1 MRWKVQAFFSIALHK
16 KDLAILEKKKFT
28 WGVGEIYIH
37 GKNTVQYKVG
47 STKELQVIIDHFDK
61 YPLITKK
68 REDYLLFKSVF
79 ELMCSKEHLTCEGL
93 QKILSLK
100 ASMNNGLPEKLKAAF
115 PGITPSERPCV
126 SLPTDC
132 KNPYWLAGFTS
143 GEGCFIVNLTNSSSN
158 TIGFQVKLLF
168 RLSQHN
174 WDKQLMTSLI
184 EYFGCGNIYK
194 SGVAFDFTVTKIKDL
209 ANIIIPF
216 FDKYPLCGV
225 KYQDYLDFVK
235 VLKLMENKSHLTE
248 EGLDQI
254 RKIKAGMNMGRI

>member
-1 MRWKVQAFFSIALHK
+1 
-16 KDLAILEKKKFT
+16 
-28 WGVGEIYIH
+28 
-37 GKNTVQYKVG
+37 
-47 STKELQVIIDHFDK
+47 
-61 YPLITKK
+61 
-68 REDYLLFKSVF
+68 
-79 ELMCSKEHLTCEGL
+79 
-93 QKILSLK
+93 
-100 ASMNNGLPEKLKAAF
+100 
-115 PGITPSERPCV
+115 
-126 SLPTDC
+126 
-132 KNPYWLAGFTS
+132 
-143 GEGCFIVNLTNSSSN
+143 
-158 TIGFQVKLLF
+158 
-168 RLSQHN
+168 
-174 WDKQLMTSLI
+174 MTSLI